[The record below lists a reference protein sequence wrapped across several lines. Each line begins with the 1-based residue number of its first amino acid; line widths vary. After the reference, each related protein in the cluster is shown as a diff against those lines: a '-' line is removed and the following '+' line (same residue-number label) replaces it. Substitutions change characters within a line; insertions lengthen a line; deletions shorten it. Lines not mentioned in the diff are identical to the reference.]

1 MALVLV
7 ALTMVTT
14 HLVADEVFT
23 DPARFTNDGYNFV
36 MVETKMIMNATI
48 TQNFKLMQEAITYGF
63 KLAGNFAHE
72 GDVLMIRIY
81 LSDNTTIAAVVDNA
95 NWDQAF
101 SFLEKNPD
109 AVLNFENASRAKA
122 ERRSWNNVAK
132 MHLKIYKEMT
142 L

>member
-1 MALVLV
+1 MKKFIMALVLV

-81 LSDNTTIAAVVDNA
+81 LSDNTTIAAVVAYEDWA
-95 NWDQAF
+95 DGHVAD
-101 SFLEKNPD
+101 STMKAKRVHTVNP
-109 AVLNFENASRAKA
+109 
-122 ERRSWNNVAK
+122 K
-132 MHLKIYKEMT
+132 MMVK
-142 L
+142 